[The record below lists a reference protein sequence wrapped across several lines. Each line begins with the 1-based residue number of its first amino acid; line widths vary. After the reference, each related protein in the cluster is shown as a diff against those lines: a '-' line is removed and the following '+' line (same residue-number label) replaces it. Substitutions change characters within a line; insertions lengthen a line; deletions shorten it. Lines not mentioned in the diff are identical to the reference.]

1 MRKLLAA
8 AAIGAALFVAIG
20 VAAPAAKAATVVT
33 AIITGQIRDGND
45 GDNTLFNGHLNTGDT
60 FKLKAVF
67 STPPG
72 TYDSTDGGSITGGGH
87 ATLTVNNKDYLFNLS
102 PNSLGI
108 DQYGSLKLF
117 IGDTNSTFLSAAFYP
132 LVGTLTD
139 ILSPFDADCYD
150 TPGGYCSGS
159 FEIVPQYA
167 GAAFNASHLNISVA
181 TTPIPAALPLLGTSL
196 LGLGFFARRKKAAAQ
211 A

>member
-1 MRKLLAA
+1 MRRLLTAA
-8 AAIGAALFVAIG
+8 AVGAALFMAIG

-33 AIITGQIRDGND
+33 AIITGQVRDGND

-72 TYDSTDGGSITGGGH
+72 TYSSTDGGSITGGGK
-87 ATLTVNNKDYLFNLS
+87 AILTVNSKDYVFNLS

-117 IGDTNSTFLSAAFYP
+117 IGDTSSTFLSASFYP
-132 LVGTLTD
+132 LAALGD
-139 ILSPFDADCYD
+139 ILTPFDGDCYD

-167 GAAFNASHLNISVA
+167 GASLNGSHLNISVA